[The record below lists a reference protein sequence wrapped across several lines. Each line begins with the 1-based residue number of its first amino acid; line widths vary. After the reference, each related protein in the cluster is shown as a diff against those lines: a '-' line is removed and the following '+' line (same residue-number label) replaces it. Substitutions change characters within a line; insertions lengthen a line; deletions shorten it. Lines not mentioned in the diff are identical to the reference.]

1 MKDICFRGNLK
12 GLQIF
17 IRQEETTVMMSI
29 TKILFKERVRRK
41 LPSKEKKLLLRT
53 KVAIYLNF
61 LKIRFLILDNLLFK
75 T

>member
-1 MKDICFRGNLK
+1 MKDICFPGNLK

-53 KVAIYLNF
+53 KVAIY
-61 LKIRFLILDNLLFK
+61 IIEI
-75 T
+75 TH

>member
-1 MKDICFRGNLK
+1 MKKKCFRGNHR